1 MFGISDDALE
11 LESQILPYLQ
21 PFAEIDTMEVD
32 KILESAQLSR
42 LNKEFKE
49 EKETCCAEDAGDE
62 SDWNLEDSESWC
74 LIKLFQ

>member
-11 LESQILPYLQ
+11 LESQILPCLQ
-21 PFAEIDTMEVD
+21 PFAEIDTMEID
-32 KILESAQLSR
+32 KILDCAQLSR

-49 EKETCCAEDAGDE
+49 EKETCRAEDIDDK
-62 SDWNLEDSESWC
+62 SYWNLEESKSRC